1 MLVLKGF
8 YCDHLNAAFLF
19 LGFGK
24 IKRFVNHPK
33 RQRVALL
40 TKAFIFGVAFL
51 TVDILT
57 DILTAANFFSIG
69 KGCTQRRDAKNFIR
83 LCGRHEK
90 DSWLDWLPGSDLE
103 VYRWGILTVLPI
115 FMPLLA
121 RIFFNVVTFARC
133 LKLKDGVGI
142 IPGRWNI
149 WIEDLKQLPWH
160 FPILQPLR

>member
-1 MLVLKGF
+1 MLV
-8 YCDHLNAAFLF
+8 FLF

-24 IKRFVNHPK
+24 IKRLVNHPK

-40 TKAFIFGVAFL
+40 TNAFL
-51 TVDILT
+51 FSVVFFAVDILT
-57 DILTAANFFSIG
+57 DIITAANFFNIS
-69 KGCTQRRDAKNFIR
+69 KECTQRRDANESTENFIR

-90 DSWLDWLPGSDLE
+90 DSWLDWLPGSDFE

-115 FMPLLA
+115 FLPLLA
-121 RIFFNVVTFARC
+121 RIFFNAVTFARSF
-133 LKLKDGVGI
+133 KLKDGVGI
-142 IPGRWNI
+142 IPGRRSI